1 MNNIYS
7 LFIKAF
13 AGGAL
18 AGISLSEGN
27 YVFMLLGISL
37 LWPASKNPWG
47 GFCWGAMAILWSHKW
62 LLSLHPISWVG
73 ISSNLSLPI
82 TIFIWLF
89 CGVLGGGLVFIWSAL
104 SGFLVP
110 GRLQFSKLENKFIYA
125 VLLSTIWGLSEE
137 LLSRGPFFWMG
148 VGPSLLPQDRYLAG
162 LARWIGSGGLATIC
176 LLYTSPSPRD

>member
-13 AGGAL
+13 VGGAL

-27 YVFMLLGISL
+27 YIFMLLGISL

-73 ISSNLSLPI
+73 INSSLSLPI
-82 TIFIWLF
+82 TVFIWLF
-89 CGVLGGGLVFIWSAL
+89 CGAFGGALVFIWSAL
-104 SGFLVP
+104 SAFLAP
-110 GRLQFSKLENKFIYA
+110 GRQQFSKLENKFIYA
-125 VLLSTIWGLSEE
+125 VLLSTIWLS
-137 LLSRGPFFWMG
+137 L
-148 VGPSLLPQDRYLAG
+148 
-162 LARWIGSGGLATIC
+162 IHI
-176 LLYTSPSPRD
+176 

>member
-27 YVFMLLGISL
+27 YIFMLLGISL

-62 LLSLHPISWVG
+62 LLSLHPISWEG

-82 TIFIWLF
+82 TIIIRLL
-89 CGVLGGGLVFIWSAL
+89 CGAFGVVLDIICSA
-104 SGFLVP
+104 
-110 GRLQFSKLENKFIYA
+110 
-125 VLLSTIWGLSEE
+125 
-137 LLSRGPFFWMG
+137 
-148 VGPSLLPQDRYLAG
+148 
-162 LARWIGSGGLATIC
+162 
-176 LLYTSPSPRD
+176 

>member
-27 YVFMLLGISL
+27 YIFMLLGISL

-89 CGVLGGGLVFIWSAL
+89 CGAFGGGLVFVWSAL
-104 SGFLVP
+104 SCFLAP
-110 GRLQFSKLENKFIYA
+110 GRLQFSKLEN
-125 VLLSTIWGLSEE
+125 
-137 LLSRGPFFWMG
+137 
-148 VGPSLLPQDRYLAG
+148 
-162 LARWIGSGGLATIC
+162 
-176 LLYTSPSPRD
+176 

>member
-27 YVFMLLGISL
+27 YIFMLLGISL

-89 CGVLGGGLVFIWSAL
+89 CGAFGGGLVFIWSAL
-104 SGFLVP
+104 SGFLAP

-137 LLSRGPFFWMG
+137 LLSSGPCFGW
-148 VGPSLLPQDRYLAG
+148 V
-162 LARWIGSGGLATIC
+162 
-176 LLYTSPSPRD
+176 